1 MSAYYDYIYDG
12 FDDEYVQTEEELRDE
27 VEMFLDNLSVEQFG
41 HAVAWLA
48 LEDSNVEKQL
58 HQFIGTMFL
67 GLKPMPHELSKMRE
81 WMVDLMHK
89 DSQIYLELREF
100 FK

>member
-1 MSAYYDYIYDG
+1 
-12 FDDEYVQTEEELRDE
+12 
-27 VEMFLDNLSVEQFG
+27 
-41 HAVAWLA
+41 
-48 LEDSNVEKQL
+48 
-58 HQFIGTMFL
+58 MFL